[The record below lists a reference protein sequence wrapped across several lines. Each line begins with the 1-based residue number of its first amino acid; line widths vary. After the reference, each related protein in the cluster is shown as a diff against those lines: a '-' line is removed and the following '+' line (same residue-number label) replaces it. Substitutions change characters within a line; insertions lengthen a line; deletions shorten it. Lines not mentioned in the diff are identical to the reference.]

1 MKKPLIFLFYL
12 LFSSGLTMAQT
23 NSVTGKVTGSDKQ
36 GLPGVNVVVGGTS
49 VGTATDASGNYS
61 INVPANAS
69 LIFSYISYISRT
81 VPVNNRSIVD
91 VELVEDA
98 KAIKEVIV
106 TALGIKRESKTLGY
120 ATATVNADQ
129 ISTNRT
135 PNFISGLQGKMAG
148 VNITTMGTGPAGT
161 AKIRIRGQSS
171 FSGQN
176 NPLIVVNGVPID
188 NSNYSLGGDFGNRTT
203 TGLPNNSSDGGDG
216 LSSINPDDIETMT
229 VLKGATAAALYGSRA
244 KDGVVMITTKSRG
257 SGKGFGVTYNTNFT
271 TDTPIDYTDFQY
283 EYGQGEGGKRPTTA
297 NPTSGV
303 WSFGEKFQPGMTQV
317 LFDNKTYPYEPV
329 YNRVKQFYRVG
340 TNFTNT
346 VTVANSGQNG
356 GFSLSFGN
364 TDNRGIMQNNT
375 FNRKVINLG
384 FTQNITSKLTATG
397 NINYS
402 KENNVNPPQVNAQD
416 FAVST
421 VVFTLANSMPFN
433 ALRDNQTQA
442 NGDEFVFS
450 RFLVRNNP
458 YYSMSRHFENVRRD
472 RLFGNVALKYQFTD
486 WLYLQ
491 ARVSQDF
498 YIRNQDYNIPNGYA
512 PIAKAPV
519 GYINGAYTQDVRQNT
534 ERNLDF
540 ILGANKTFGKIGVD
554 ITLGGNSRYAR
565 NDYNSVTV
573 QDFVTPGLYTV
584 ANGRIKNPIYALAE
598 KKINS
603 LFGAATI
610 SYKDYL
616 FLNVTTRNDWFSTL
630 APANRSILY
639 PSVTGSFVFSQAF
652 EGLPSWL
659 SFGKLRAAYAQVGS
673 DNVEPYSSALYYGVD
688 NNPFPNPT
696 GQLVPVGGINASV
709 VPNRNLR
716 PLRISEAE
724 VGLELKL
731 FNNKVGFDFTYYK
744 KTTDDQILA
753 AQISDAS
760 SYTSKLINVGRSMN
774 QGLEMLLTF
783 SPVVTPS
790 FRWDVSANASYN
802 TSKVLRLGLSPNDT
816 VITVSSGGGR
826 TLNQVVG
833 KPIGQL
839 YTFTYLRDAQG
850 RQVFDANSGM
860 PLRNNTLVNVGNAL
874 PTYFGGI
881 TNTFTYRGLSLSV
894 LIDFKLG
901 HKMIAGRNINYVRH
915 GLSKRTLPG
924 RDVGYVIGNGVN
936 PNGEINQTK
945 AAVQPFY
952 ESINPLGINEDFV
965 FNAGFWKLR
974 QISLGYDFTKLLP
987 QSLFIK
993 GLKLNAVANN
1003 VLIIKKWTENMDPE
1017 EALVSSDNNVGLDF
1031 WPGLPPTRSI
1041 GFNLNVRF

>member
-1 MKKPLIFLFYL
+1 MRKNLWFAAFLL
-12 LFSSGLTMAQT
+12 LLGQTVAFAQGGR
-23 NSVTGKVTGSDKQ
+23 VTGKVTGADNQ
-36 GLPGVNVVVGGTS
+36 GLPGVNVVINGS
-49 VGTATDASGNYS
+49 AVGTVTDASGNYA

-69 LIFSYISYISRT
+69 LVFSYISYVTQT
-81 VPVNNRSIVD
+81 VPVNGRSVINVQ
-91 VELVEDA
+91 LAEDT
-98 KAIKEVIV
+98 KSLNEVVV
-106 TALGIKRESKTLGY
+106 TALGIEKEAKTLGY

-135 PNFISGLQGKMAG
+135 PNFMSGLQGKMAG

-188 NSNYSLGGDFGNRTT
+188 NSNYALGGDFGSRAA
-203 TGLPNNSSDGGDG
+203 NSSDGGDG

-244 KDGVVMITTKSRG
+244 KDGVVMITTKNKG
-257 SGKGFGVTYNTNFT
+257 SGKGFGVTYNANFT
-271 TDTPIDYTDFQY
+271 TDTPLDFTDFQY
-283 EYGQGEGGKRPTTA
+283 EYGQGEGGKRPTTP

-303 WSFGEKFQPGMTQV
+303 WSFGEKFEPGMTQI
-317 LFDNKTYPYEPV
+317 LFANQTWPYEPV
-329 YNRVKQFYRVG
+329 YNRVRKFYRVG

-346 VTVANSGQNG
+346 VTVSNNGQNG
-356 GFSLSFGN
+356 GFSLSLGN
-364 TDNRGIMQNNT
+364 TDNKGIMQNNT

-384 FTQNITSKLTATG
+384 FTQNITSKLTASG

-402 KENNVNPPQVNAQD
+402 KENNVNPPQLNTQD
-416 FAVST
+416 FSVST
-421 VVFTLANSMPFN
+421 VIFTLANSMPLE
-433 ALRDNQTQA
+433 ALEQNQTLP

-458 YYSMSRHFENVRRD
+458 YYSMNKHFEHINRD
-472 RLFGNVALKYQFTD
+472 RLFGNIALKYQFTD

-491 ARVSQDF
+491 GRIAQD
-498 YIRNQDYNIPNGYA
+498 YYVRNQDYNIPNGYA
-512 PIAKAPV
+512 PIPRAPV
-519 GYINGAYTQDVRQNT
+519 GYVNGSYTQDVRQNL

-540 ILGANKTFGKIGVD
+540 ILGANKTFGTIGLDV
-554 ITLGGNSRYAR
+554 TLGGNARYAR

-573 QDFVTPGLYTV
+573 QDFVQPNLYTV
-584 ANGRIKNPIYALAE
+584 ANGRIKNPIYALSE

-610 SYKDYL
+610 SYKDFLYL
-616 FLNVTTRNDWFSTL
+616 NMTARNDWFSTL
-630 APANRSILY
+630 AENNRSILY
-639 PSVTGSFVFSQAF
+639 PSVTGSFIFSQAF
-652 EGLPSWL
+652 ENMPTWL

-673 DNVEPYSSALYYGVD
+673 DNVEPYSNALYFQVD
-688 NNPFPNPT
+688 NNPFPNPS
-696 GQLVPVGGINASV
+696 GQLVPLGGINASV
-709 VPNRNLR
+709 VPNKNLR
-716 PLRISEAE
+716 PLRIQEAE

-731 FNNKVGFDFTYYK
+731 FANLIGLDLTYYH
-744 KTTDDQILA
+744 KTTDDQILR

-760 SYTSKLINVGRSMN
+760 SYTSKLINVGRSQN
-774 QGLEMLLTF
+774 QGIEMALNF
-783 SPVVTPS
+783 SPINTGG
-790 FRWDVSANASYN
+790 FRWDVNANVSYN

-816 VITVSSGGGR
+816 MITVSSGGGR
-826 TLNQVVG
+826 NLHQVVG
-833 KPIGQL
+833 KEIGQL

-860 PLRNNTLVNVGNAL
+860 PLRNNVLQNVGNAL
-874 PTYFGGI
+874 PRYFGGI
-881 TNTFTYRGLSLSV
+881 TNTFTYKGIQLSA

-901 HKMIAGRNINYVRH
+901 HKMIAGRNINYMRH

-924 RDVGYVIGNGVN
+924 RAEGFVIGNGVN
-936 PNGEINQTK
+936 PNGEINKTK

-974 QISLGYDFTKLLP
+974 QVALGYDFTRLLP
-987 QSLFIK
+987 ERLFIK
-993 GLKLNAVANN
+993 GLRLNAVANN
-1003 VLIIKKWTENMDPE
+1003 VLVLKKWTENMDPE
-1017 EALVSSDNNVGLDF
+1017 EALNSSDNAVGLDF
-1031 WPGLPPTRSI
+1031 WPGLPPTRSV